1 MDSLRHVRIAMVA
14 YANYFND
21 ARIKNYIDTLLDAG
35 VNVDVLALG
44 KVMGACQEG
53 RLFLRCL
60 GFKYRGANTFAYLYA
75 QVRFLAKAFWHLF
88 VHSLDKPYH
97 IIHVHNMPNIL
108 ALIGVPF
115 KLAGTKIIL
124 DIHDT
129 MPEAIATTLDI
140 PLESSLIKFLVA
152 EELVSAAVSDKII
165 ATNDMHRDVLVGH
178 GIPPR
183 KIVQILNVGNRK
195 IFKPRIYRHPVQEF
209 WLGYHGT
216 IAKRLGLLLI
226 VEALSS
232 IRKECPDLRFL
243 CVGDGYDLS
252 SMKSIAAKKDIT
264 TIIEWRPF
272 VDVEKLPEVLRNVH
286 VGIIGN
292 LWETEK
298 KNNYMLPVKALE
310 YAAMEIPTIMP
321 RLKVLKRYFDETS
334 AFFYEPDD
342 PCDMAQVI
350 RSIYQDRRLIETRI
364 DGLKKFNQNYNWD
377 IMAKRYLDMIDELVD

>member
-1 MDSLRHVRIAMVA
+1 MNSKRHVRVAMVA
-14 YANYFND
+14 YAGYLTD
-21 ARIKNYIDTLLDAG
+21 ARIKNYVDALLDAG
-35 VNVDVLALG
+35 AKVDVFALG
-44 KVMGACQEG
+44 KVIGAYQEG

-60 GFKYRGANTFAYLYA
+60 GFKYPGTNSFTYLCE
-75 QVRFLAKAFWHLF
+75 QVRFMVRALWHLL
-88 VHSLDKPYH
+88 VRSLDKPFH

-108 ALIGVPF
+108 ALIGLPF

-129 MPEAIATTLDI
+129 MPEAIATTLNVS
-140 PLESSLIKFLVA
+140 LESTLIKLLVA
-152 EELVSAAVSDKII
+152 EELISAAVSDKVI
-165 ATNDMHRDVLVGH
+165 ATNNMHKDVLVGH

-195 IFKPRIYRHPVQEF
+195 IFKPRIYRQPGQEL

-226 VEALSS
+226 VEALSL
-232 IRKECPDLRFL
+232 IREECPGLRFL
-243 CVGDGYDLS
+243 CVGGGYDLP
-252 SMKSIAAKKDIT
+252 SMKSIAAIKDIT

-272 VDVEKLPEVLRNVH
+272 VELEKLPEVLSKVH

-292 LWETEK
+292 LRETEK
-298 KNNYMLPVKALE
+298 KNNYMLPGKALE

-321 RLKVLKRYFDETS
+321 RLRILKSYFDETS

-342 PCDMAQVI
+342 PGDMAHAI
-350 RSIYQDRRLIETRI
+350 RSLYQNRSLIETRI
-364 DGLKKFNQNYNWD
+364 DGLRKFNQKYNWD
-377 IMAKRYLDMIDELVD
+377 IMAKRYLDMIDVLVG